1 MPYRTRVYIAADW
14 DKDKSVV
21 DKLREWNDSD
31 YYVIDFTDAHDL
43 TQANDSSLPCSIKSS
58 LRERLGRSKTF
69 VLIVG
74 DHTDSVTKGS
84 CQHCRS
90 YNSYSRNCSRGHWV
104 DYRSYIDFECD
115 YASDHDLK
123 VVVIYNS
130 TYIRKNKCPEI
141 LRNTGKHIPA
151 YSYSNGVKKWNY
163 SEIKNAIMD

>member
-1 MPYRTRVYIAADW
+1 MSYRTRVYIAADW
-14 DKDKSVV
+14 DNDKAVV

-43 TQANDSSLPCSIKSS
+43 TQANDSSLQCSIKAS

-90 YNSYSRNCSRGHWV
+90 YNSYSRNCVRRHSV
-104 DYRSYIDFECD
+104 DYRSYIDCECD
-115 YASDHDLK
+115 YASDYDLK
-123 VVVIYNS
+123 AVVIYNS
-130 TYIRKNKCPEI
+130 TYVNKNKCPEI
-141 LRNTGKHIPA
+141 LRSTGKHIPA